1 MHVGDRESS
10 SNLLIKYYRQDAQV
24 DANCITVRII
34 NVFMNNRKE
43 KKYHPNPKLNPIV
56 MQKRID
62 KLGEEIEHHKALLDT
77 VNKANDLHVEQLSN
91 FVRHDMKNAILG
103 LNGILYNAKLESLIP
118 QDIQK
123 ELDTAYEL
131 IRLSL
136 DNFTELIPSTQQST
150 TTLPKILNAIE
161 MLSRSY
167 LKSSG
172 VSVIFDY
179 DRQSKIPISYSFQT
193 LVQVIHNL
201 VINAHHALY
210 GIPDKKIYIKADIS
224 SDKCEIR
231 VYDNAAPIS
240 DDVKDKIF
248 YYGFSTTGGT
258 GIGLFHAREVL
269 SELNGVIDYYA
280 SDISD
285 YVKYF
290 VVKFNI
296 Q

>member
-1 MHVGDRESS
+1 MSH
-10 SNLLIKYYRQDAQV
+10 
-24 DANCITVRII
+24 
-34 NVFMNNRKE
+34 RKD
-43 KKYHPNPKLNPIV
+43 KQYHPNPKLNPIV
-56 MQKRID
+56 LQKRID
-62 KLGEEIEHHKALLDT
+62 KLGEKIDHQKALLDT

-136 DNFTELIPSTQQST
+136 ENFTELIPSTQQST
-150 TTLPKILNAIE
+150 TTLPKVLNAIE
-161 MLSRSY
+161 LLSRSY

-172 VSVIFDY
+172 VSVVFDY

-210 GIPDKKIYIKADIS
+210 GIPDKKIHIKAEIS

-240 DDVKDKIF
+240 ENIRDKIF
-248 YYGFSTTGGT
+248 NYGFSTTGGT

-269 SELNGVIDYYA
+269 TELHGSIDFCA
-280 SDISD
+280 SDIPD

-290 VVKFNI
+290 IIKFNI